1 VMRLGKY
8 PDRIVVGSERMLN
21 CTNEC
26 PECGMEKGQMHTLG
40 CAHEECPLCRKFLI
54 GCHCNCLSPGDSEKI
69 IKSLH
74 RQFTDL
80 VDAALVV
87 TAAGIEP
94 GGRPSYLIHAAMQF
108 LYENVSET
116 TREELNRGFQE
127 CHPGLVPQLQDESGY
142 GYYTAEQL
150 SQALQIPLSAVHEKI
165 DAMVAAG
172 QGLRF
177 GNGIQLQK
185 VN

>member
-1 VMRLGKY
+1 MKLKNY
-8 PDRIVVGSERMLN
+8 PDRVEVGSERMLSG
-21 CTNEC
+21 TSVC
-26 PECGMEKGQMHTLG
+26 PGCGMEKGQLHTLG
-40 CAHEECPLCRKFLI
+40 CAFEECPICRKFLI
-54 GCHCNCLSPGDSEKI
+54 GCQCNCLSPRDSEKI
-69 IKSLH
+69 IQSLH

-87 TAAGIEP
+87 TAAGIET
-94 GGRPSYLIHAAMQF
+94 GEQTSYLIHAAMQF

-116 TREELNRGFQE
+116 TREELNRGFQAS
-127 CHPGLVPQLQDESGY
+127 HPGLVPQLQDESGY

-150 SQALQIPLSAVHEKI
+150 SEALQIPLSAVHEKI

-177 GNGIQLQK
+177 GDGIQLQK